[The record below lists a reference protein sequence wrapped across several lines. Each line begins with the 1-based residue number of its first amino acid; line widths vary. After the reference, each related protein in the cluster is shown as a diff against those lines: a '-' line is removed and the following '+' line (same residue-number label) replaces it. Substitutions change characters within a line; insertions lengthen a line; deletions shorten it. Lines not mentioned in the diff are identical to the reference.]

1 MSRLEERKNELSGI
15 IYKQYPERIY
25 SSNIRASH
33 ILGYLKQVD
42 KNIITNEDDHNY
54 EFDDLVGWSGIE
66 KKYEKT
72 LRGSKGV
79 SYFQVDAFGRESGR
93 IDGANDIFLVDLD
106 GDGDMDIIS
115 ASELDDTIAW

>member
-1 MSRLEERKNELSGI
+1 MSKNSL
-15 IYKQYPERIY
+15 KT
-25 SSNIRASH
+25 RAFKLIHVRQGS
-33 ILGYLKQVD
+33 
-42 KNIITNEDDHNY
+42 ITNDEEHNY

-93 IDGANDIFLVDLD
+93 IDGTNDILP
-106 GDGDMDIIS
+106 
-115 ASELDDTIAW
+115 